1 MRQRPF
7 IWEGTSITLFTVL
20 KCCIEGISGSSN
32 RSFEH
37 VIRAELLHDYD
48 KTVTPILGQK
58 PLTVLFEMKIV
69 RLLKV
74 VSTVQPYS
82 LHDMLKF
89 WLRFMRLNSQHCWAN
104 NVESCCV
111 SVGSGVQTDATTP
124 NNVGT
129 CSASWEGYNPK
140 DFGNRV

>member
-1 MRQRPF
+1 
-7 IWEGTSITLFTVL
+7 
-20 KCCIEGISGSSN
+20 
-32 RSFEH
+32 
-37 VIRAELLHDYD
+37 
-48 KTVTPILGQK
+48 
-58 PLTVLFEMKIV
+58 MKIV

-124 NNVGT
+124 NYDET
-129 CSASWEGYNPK
+129 CSASWK
-140 DFGNRV
+140 DTIQKTLKPCLMRVRCPNNDAQALAFLSRLKLPFPSLSNACHAG